1 MKRMQIF
8 MNTCIYLDLSI
19 LEISNQFW
27 YNYVKLK
34 YGARIKLH
42 GYWQL
47 YSVHK
52 KRTYSLKHCKTCWN
66 KISDTNYELD
76 RTLSK
81 GKNKKLLD

>member
-42 GYWQL
+42 GY
-47 YSVHK
+47 
-52 KRTYSLKHCKTCWN
+52 
-66 KISDTNYELD
+66 
-76 RTLSK
+76 
-81 GKNKKLLD
+81 